1 LSKKIDLTIDGA
13 DECDKDLICIKGGG
27 GCHLQEKLVA
37 YAAKNFIVI
46 ADIRKR
52 SNKLGQNW
60 NHGIPIEVFPPA
72 YKVVQNAIENL
83 YGGKAELREYQ
94 GESKAKAVILSLSL
108 SYMIFIEQLR
118 VLFRQKG
125 SDYNR

>member
-1 LSKKIDLTIDGA
+1 MTIDGA

-60 NHGIPIEVFPPA
+60 NYGIPIEVFPPA
-72 YKVVQNAIENL
+72 YKVVQNAIEKL

-94 GESKAKAVILSLSL
+94 GESKAKAVIVFFSFKYLKKKKE
-108 SYMIFIEQLR
+108 F
-118 VLFRQKG
+118 K
-125 SDYNR
+125 